1 MILFTKYKE
10 TIYYLVFG
18 VLSTIVNI
26 AVYILCTR
34 TLNIDFI
41 ISNWIA
47 WIAAVIFAYIT
58 NKFWVFE
65 SKKIQI
71 KFLIKEFLS
80 FVSCRIVSGIIEMFL
95 MYVMISILSINDF
108 VVKITTNIVVVILN
122 FIFSKLIIFKEKQ

>member
-122 FIFSKLIIFKEKQ
+122 FIFSKLIIFKEKR